1 MPHLKCE
8 ACRARV
14 RSSAGEVTTWADL
27 CPLCGRP
34 LQPVGELAELVG
46 YRSVA
51 PREPPW
57 RDSVSASGYQR
68 LADSVAD
75 IARHR
80 WP

>member
-34 LQPVGELAELVG
+34 LVG

-75 IARHR
+75 VARHR